1 MAVELAAD
9 KPVLIWNKTFE
20 TMDRSELKKA
30 QLERLKNVVERV
42 YHNVPF
48 YRRKFQEAGII
59 PEDIKSLA
67 DIHKLPFTSKY
78 DLRDNYPFGMFAVP
92 IEQVVRMHA
101 SSGTTGKPVVGPY
114 TRNDLHVWAE
124 VMARTYTSGGV
135 TAKDVVHN
143 AYGYGLFTGGLGFHC
158 GAERIGATVVPI
170 SGGQSERQIMLMQD
184 FGATVLG
191 STPSYSLVLAETM
204 DQLGVTKKDLKL
216 RVGFF
221 GAEPWTEKMRVEI
234 EERLGL
240 EAFDI
245 YGLTE
250 VIGPGVAVACPYHD
264 GLHIF
269 EDHFYPEIVDPDT
282 GEPLPEGA
290 VGELVFTTLTKEAF
304 PVLRFRTRDRTRL
317 MYDQC
322 RCGRTIVRMEKI
334 TGRTDD
340 MLIIR
345 GVNVFPSQI
354 EEKIIGQEG
363 IEPHY
368 AIYVTTNDKRL
379 DDLEV
384 QVEASEG
391 LFSQGKEA
399 IDEVAQKLKHSIFQT
414 LGINVKVTIKDP
426 KTITRSEGKAKRVFD
441 LRKKSE

>member
-1 MAVELAAD
+1 MAVELASK

-20 TMDRSELKKA
+20 TMERNELKKV
-30 QLERLKNVVERV
+30 QLERLKSLVERA

-48 YRRKFQEAGII
+48 YRNKFQEAGIV
-59 PEDIKSLA
+59 PEDIKSLE

-92 IEQVVRMHA
+92 MEQIVRLHA
-101 SSGTTGKPVVGPY
+101 SSGTTGKPVVGAY
-114 TRNDLHVWAE
+114 TRNDLALWGE

-158 GAERIGATVVPI
+158 GAERVGATTIPI
-170 SGGQSERQIMLMQD
+170 SGGQSEKQIMLLQD
-184 FGATVLG
+184 FEATVLG

-204 DQLGVTKKDLKL
+204 DQLGVSKGDLKL

-250 VIGPGVAVACPYHD
+250 IIGPGVAVVCPYHD

-269 EDHFYPEIVDPDT
+269 EDHFYPEIVDPET
-282 GEPLPEGA
+282 GEPLPEGS
-290 VGELVFTTLTKEAF
+290 VGELVFTSLTKEAF

-317 MYDQC
+317 MYEQC
-322 RCGRTIVRMEKI
+322 RCGRTMVRMEKI

-363 IEPHY
+363 IEPQY
-368 AIYVTTNDKRL
+368 AIYVTTNEKRL

-384 QVEASEG
+384 QVEASDK
-391 LFSQGKEA
+391 LYNQGKEA
-399 IDEVAQKLKHSIFQT
+399 IDGVAQKLTNSIFQT

-426 KTITRSEGKAKRVFD
+426 RTIARSEGKAKRVFD
-441 LRKKSE
+441 LRKSE